1 MLFRQLNDPELAQYA
16 YLVGCQRTGEALL
29 IDPERDI
36 DRYVRIAEAEGL
48 EITAVAETHIHADF
62 LSGAREFAVR
72 YGTRIY
78 LSDEGGDDWRYGWP
92 DEEGRSGGNGA
103 EVTLLRDG
111 DSFRV
116 GSIEV
121 RALHTPGH
129 TPEHLSY
136 LVIDRGGGAT
146 APLGVATGDF
156 VFVGDVGRPDLLEQA
171 AGLRGVQED
180 SARELFRSLPRFT
193 ELEGHVQ
200 VWPGHGAGS
209 VCGKAPGAVPTTTV
223 GYEKRHNEALAAAE
237 EGEDAFVTTILA
249 DQPEPPMYFSRMK
262 RQNRDGPPLLGD
274 LPRPRRLTAGELERT
289 LEADEATVVDTRID
303 RAGFMARHLPG
314 SLYAPLNRTFPTA
327 VGSLVVDETRPI
339 LLVVDG
345 DRVEEAVRGLVRIG
359 YDHLAGYVDLDTL
372 QRFWSRGGARAS
384 IEALDFD
391 DVADL
396 RRTDGVAVLDV
407 RYASEFDE
415 GHVPGAV
422 QVPYTRLPERY
433 ERDVPATGTLLVHCS
448 TGARSA
454 AAGAWLAARGRDVR
468 YVYDRW
474 SAWAEGGR
482 PVERNEPDRERAGA
496 A

>member
-1 MLFRQLNDPELAQYA
+1 MLFRQLYDPELAQYA

-48 EITAVAETHIHADF
+48 EITAVAETHVHADF

-72 YGTRIY
+72 YGTRVY
-78 LSDEGGDDWRYGWP
+78 LSDEGGDDWRYRWP
-92 DEEGRSGGNGA
+92 DDAERSGADGA

-116 GSIEV
+116 GSIEI

-136 LVIDRGGGAT
+136 LVIDRGSGAT
-146 APLGVATGDF
+146 EPLGVATGDF
-156 VFVGDVGRPDLLEQA
+156 VFVGDLGRPDLLEQA
-171 AGLRGVQED
+171 AGLQGVQED
-180 SARELFRSLPRFT
+180 SARELFRSLPRFR
-193 ELEGHVQ
+193 ELDGHVQ

-209 VCGKAPGAVPTTTV
+209 VCGKALGAVPTTTV
-223 GYEKRHNEALAAAE
+223 GYEMRHNEALAAAE
-237 EGEDAFVTTILA
+237 EGEESFVATILA
-249 DQPEPPMYFSRMK
+249 DQPEPPMYFGRMK
-262 RQNRDGPPLLGD
+262 RQNRDGPPLLGE
-274 LPRPRRLTAGELERT
+274 LPRPRRLTARELERT
-289 LEADEATVVDTRID
+289 LEAGEATVVDARID

-314 SLYAPLNRTFPTA
+314 SLYAPLNRTFGTV
-327 VGSLVVDETRPI
+327 VGSLVVDETRPV

-345 DRVEEAVRGLVRIG
+345 ERVEEAVRSLVRIG
-359 YDHLAGYVDLDTL
+359 YDRIAGYVDLDTL
-372 QRFWSRGGARAS
+372 QRFWNGGGARAS

-396 RRTDGVAVLDV
+396 RRSDGVAVLDV

-422 QVPYTRLPERY
+422 QVSYTRLPERY
-433 ERDVPATGTLLVHCS
+433 EDDVPSTGTLLVHCS

-454 AAGAWLAARGRDVR
+454 AASAWLASRGRDVR

-474 SAWAEGGR
+474 NAWAEGGR
-482 PVERNEPDRERAGA
+482 PVERTEPERERAGA
-496 A
+496 T